1 MVEIESLRVEKAGL
15 MDQITSLS
23 VEAARVQRR
32 MELCLDTLEQ
42 VKVEVQAARAEMQS
56 DSEKENL
63 MKFD

>member
-1 MVEIESLRVEKAGL
+1 MAEIETLRVEKAGL

>member
-1 MVEIESLRVEKAGL
+1 MAEIEMLRMEKAGL
-15 MDQITSLS
+15 MDQIASLS

-42 VKVEVQAARAEMQS
+42 VKVEVQAARADMQS